1 MSPVDIGGNSKKILR
16 IIKSH
21 DFTYRFL
28 PAAYSLWPHL
38 RFAGHSYWP
47 FKPLFHV
54 HFIYK
59 RSKHAQVEVK
69 DDLTNLQLTLILKII
84 FFSGDR
90 VSLCSPDHT
99 GTHYIDHADLE
110 LTKTEETETLPSKR
124 CYQRRAPLCQSL
136 N

>member
-21 DFTYRFL
+21 GFTSRLL

-38 RFAGHSYWP
+38 RCAGHSYWP

-54 HFIYK
+54 HFVYK
-59 RSKHAQVEVK
+59 RSKHAHVEVK

-84 FFSGDR
+84 FFLETE
-90 VSLCSPDHT
+90 SLYVVLT
-99 GTHYIDHADLE
+99 TLE
-110 LTKTEETETLPSKR
+110 LTT
-124 CYQRRAPLCQSL
+124 
-136 N
+136 